1 MVERAAAPE
10 APPESDPI
18 MPLAVADIA
27 PDLDPA
33 PAAPSSLREFWGDF
47 SQNRGAVAGLAM
59 VIGLV
64 FVAMFA
70 GWIAPHS
77 PIEQF
82 REATLTPPAWHEGGT
97 TKFLLGTDPLGRD
110 ILSRL
115 IHGSRLSL
123 FIGFISVTLSLALG
137 VVLGL
142 LAGFLCGVTE
152 IFIMRLMDVML
163 ALPSLLLAIAVVA
176 ILGPGLIN
184 AMYAIAIVLLP
195 HYVRLARAAVIG
207 ETGKEYVAAARIAGA
222 SPLRL
227 MFNTVLPNC
236 TAPLIVQATLGFSTA
251 ILDAAA
257 LGFLGLGAQP
267 PTPEW
272 GSMLADA
279 LEFIQRASWVVTWPG
294 LAILI
299 TVLAFNLMGDGLR
312 DALDPK
318 LKR

>member
-1 MVERAAAPE
+1 MSEVAAIAADVSP
-10 APPESDPI
+10 
-18 MPLAVADIA
+18 AV
-27 PDLDPA
+27 PGT
-33 PAAPSSLREFWGDF
+33 LREFWQ
-47 SQNRGAVAGLAM
+47 SYRQSRGA

-64 FVAMFA
+64 LIVALVVLA
-70 GWIAPHS
+70 IGANVIAPHS
-77 PIEQF
+77 PYEQF
-82 REATLTPPAWHEGGT
+82 RDFTLAPPAWHDGGSAR
-97 TKFLLGTDPLGRD
+97 FLLGTDPVGRD

-115 IHGSRLSL
+115 IHGTRLSL
-123 FIGFISVTLSLALG
+123 LIGVISVAISLSLG

-142 LAGFLCGVTE
+142 AAGYFRGVVETT
-152 IFIMRLMDVML
+152 IMRLMDVML
-163 ALPSLLLAIAVVA
+163 SLPSLLLAIAVVA

-195 HYVRLARAAVIG
+195 HYVRLTRAAVIA
-207 ETGKEYVAAARIAGA
+207 ETAKEYVASSRIAGA
-222 SPLRL
+222 GALRL
-227 MFNTVLPNC
+227 MFNTILPNC
-236 TAPLIVQATLGFSTA
+236 AAPLIVQATLGFSNA

-279 LEFIQRASWVVTWPG
+279 LEFIQRASWVVTFPG

-312 DALDPK
+312 DALDPR